1 MDPVAEL
8 VHDHAALNRGV
19 VALGA
24 RLAAPDVTGSD
35 VADELVALREELFHH
50 FAQEEEGLFPFVA
63 EAFPD
68 HADTIDEMARAH
80 DGICGALARACHLAA
95 DDADKALVVAMFSRF
110 ADAYATHA
118 KIEGALLEQLGPRLS
133 ATQRQRL
140 ADLVKD
146 L

>member
-1 MDPVAEL
+1 MDPVGDLA
-8 VHDHAALNRGV
+8 HDHAALNRAV

-24 RLAAPDVTGSD
+24 RLAERDVTSGD

-68 HADTIDEMARAH
+68 HADRIDEMARAH

-95 DDADKALVVAMFSRF
+95 DDADKALVIAMFARF
-110 ADAYATHA
+110 EVAYATHA
-118 KIEGALLEQLGPRLS
+118 KLEGGLLEELGPKLS
-133 ATQRQRL
+133 LAQRQRL
-140 ADLVKD
+140 ADLVRD